1 MLTILKIEA
10 RRLSRPPLLV
20 ASTLTLISMLIDS
33 EISPIIPYLA
43 LGFLLSSVF
52 PMSISEGIEI
62 LLSKPFRRAG
72 LFIGLLLSHI
82 TLSLFVFLP
91 AVIKPISASMPCLPF
106 PSFQWD
112 T

>member
-10 RRLSRPPLLV
+10 RRLSRPLLV

-52 PMSISEGIEI
+52 PMGISEGIEI

-82 TLSLFVFLP
+82 TLSLFVFLLQ
-91 AVIKPISASMPCLPF
+91 S
-106 PSFQWD
+106 
-112 T
+112 